1 MTDKPH
7 SNEYAS
13 LIIEGL
19 LITQSPDGVANLSPM
34 GVRFND
40 DGDVLL
46 LRPFKSSR
54 SYRNLQQ
61 VNEAVFH
68 VTDDVNLIAHAALD
82 DISPMPPMT
91 PLKNSLVNR
100 LSDTCRWYLLRVK
113 SIDDEEMRA
122 TMEMRVISQG
132 RVRDFSG
139 FNRAKHAV
147 IEAAI
152 DATRVGIIQDD
163 KILNNLASLHPLVQK
178 TGGLAE
184 RAAFKFINDRVES
197 LMRNKTSGS
206 HTGDKSSKD

>member
-1 MTDKPH
+1 
-7 SNEYAS
+7 
-13 LIIEGL
+13 
-19 LITQSPDGVANLSPM
+19 M